1 MISINKRLL
10 KCAEFISQG
19 GVTADVGTDHGYL
32 SAYLVLNK
40 ISTHVYACDIN
51 EGPLNSARATVER
64 FMLTDKIDLVLSDGL
79 NNVND
84 ENITD
89 VVIAG
94 MGGELIVDIISRA
107 QWLKNGV
114 NLILQPMTKPEVLRK
129 WLYANGFEIF
139 QEQAVTDES
148 FTYSVIQAEYCG
160 NNIDISDFKSYVG
173 KLRND
178 TEENRWYL
186 LNLATRLKKIGDG
199 LSKSQDMNEQSQKY
213 LLLSEKIKAFTE
225 E

>member
-32 SAYLVLNK
+32 SAYLVLNE

-51 EGPLNSARATVER
+51 EGPLNSARQTVEK
-64 FMLTDKIDLVLSDGL
+64 FMLGDRIDLVLSDGL
-79 NNVND
+79 DNVND
-84 ENITD
+84 EKITD
-89 VVIAG
+89 IVIAG
-94 MGGELIVDIISRA
+94 MGGELIAEILGRA
-107 QWLKNGV
+107 QWLENGV
-114 NLILQPMTKPEVLRK
+114 NLILQPMTKSEVLRK
-129 WLYANGFEIF
+129 WLYANGFEIIK
-139 QEQAVTDES
+139 EQAVTDEN

-160 NNIDISDFKSYVG
+160 NKVEISDFKAYVG

-178 TEENRWYL
+178 TEENRRYL
-186 LNLATRLKKIGDG
+186 FNLATRLKKIGDG
-199 LSKSQDMNEQSQKY
+199 LSKSQDKNEQAEKY
-213 LLLSEKIKAFTE
+213 LLLAEKIKALAE

>member
-19 GVTADVGTDHGYL
+19 GITADVGTDHGYL
-32 SAYLVLNK
+32 SAYLVLNE

-51 EGPLNSARATVER
+51 EGPLNSARATVEK
-64 FMLTDKIDLVLSDGL
+64 FMLSDKIDLVLSDGL
-79 NNVND
+79 DDINN

-89 VVIAG
+89 VVTAG
-94 MGGELIVDIISRA
+94 MGAELIVDIISRA

-114 NLILQPMTKPEVLRK
+114 NLVLQPMTKSEVLRK
-129 WLYANGFEIF
+129 WLYANGFEIV

-178 TEENRWYL
+178 TEENRRYL
-186 LNLATRLKKIGDG
+186 SSLATRLEKIGDG
-199 LSKSQDMNEQSQKY
+199 LSKSQDKNEQSQKY
-213 LLLSEKIKAFTE
+213 LLLSEKIKAFAE
-225 E
+225 G

>member
-1 MISINKRLL
+1 MMSINKRLL

-19 GVTADVGTDHGYL
+19 GVTADVGTDHRYL
-32 SAYLVLNK
+32 SAYLILNE

-51 EGPLNSARATVER
+51 EGPLNSARATVEK
-64 FMLTDKIDLVLSDGL
+64 FMLSDKIDLILSDGL
-79 NNVND
+79 DNVND

-94 MGGELIVDIISRA
+94 MGGELITDIISRA
-107 QWLKNGV
+107 QWLENGI
-114 NLILQPMTKPEVLRK
+114 NLVLQPMTRPEVLRK
-129 WLYANGFEIF
+129 WLYDNGFEIL
-139 QEQAVTDES
+139 QEQAVTDEN

-160 NNIDISDFKSYVG
+160 NKIEISDFKAYVG

-178 TEENRWYL
+178 TEENRRYL
-186 LNLATRLKKIGDG
+186 SNLASKLKKIGDG
-199 LSKSQDMNEQSQKY
+199 LSKSQDKNEQSQKY
-213 LLLSEKIKAFTE
+213 LLLSEKIKALAE